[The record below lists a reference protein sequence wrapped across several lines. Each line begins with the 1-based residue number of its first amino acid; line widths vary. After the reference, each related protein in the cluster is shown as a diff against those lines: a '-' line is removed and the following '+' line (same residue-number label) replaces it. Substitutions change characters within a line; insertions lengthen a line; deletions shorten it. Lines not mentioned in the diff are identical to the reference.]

1 MWVDG
6 LKKDIGGLRMN
17 ITLLEKRIIEA
28 EALAPI
34 LKVFITELGLEKV
47 RDLVTD
53 INRKTS
59 QQYVRDLG
67 KLSGSTT
74 LADLADEIIKWSAGD
89 ALEVKIIEQ
98 TENKFYFNVTRCRF
112 AEAYDKLGVR
122 DMGTALSC
130 CRDFGFIEGFN
141 PKIKLDR
148 TRTIMEGALVC
159 DFRYNLKE

>member
-59 QQYVRDLG
+59 QQYGPDLG